1 MRLMVG
7 AIASGPMYFSTRPTR
22 PEKPRTIW
30 RREDTRMAPWICG
43 RQVKRDTTQTHK
55 PFLCTQLN
63 IAVTR
68 KIKTCKEKNVRKTAL
83 TIINPPRQMGLSFL
97 SNIFCFVHEK
107 VVHLSTVFFFLM
119 LFGPTVSPMFQF
131 FQGFFQS
138 RGLNTHF
145 S

>member
-107 VVHLSTVFFFLM
+107 VVHLSTVFFFECCLV
-119 LFGPTVSPMFQF
+119 PQF
-131 FQGFFQS
+131 HLCFNFF
-138 RGLNTHF
+138 RVF
-145 S
+145 FRAEV